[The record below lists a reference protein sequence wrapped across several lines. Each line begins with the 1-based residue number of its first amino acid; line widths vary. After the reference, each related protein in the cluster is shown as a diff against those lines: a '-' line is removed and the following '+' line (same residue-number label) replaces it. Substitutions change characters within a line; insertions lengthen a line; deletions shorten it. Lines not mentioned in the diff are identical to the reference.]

1 MNDMGDL
8 DSVLS
13 VIENPARRQILE
25 ALVREPHY
33 PLQLSKE
40 LGISQQA
47 VVKHLKVLEENGLV
61 ESYTEKSDLKGPQ
74 RRKYYPVQTFSIV
87 VDLRPNLFNA
97 ELISG
102 DQTEEDLASA
112 GESQDVSELRE
123 HMKKIED
130 ELSILKARREELL
143 AEKERLLQCARETT
157 SSIPDYMVR
166 KIIHEFI
173 LHPECSMNDIAKMI
187 SVRDDIVL
195 NSIREWLSDW

>member
-1 MNDMGDL
+1 MSDL
-8 DSVLS
+8 DSVLT

-74 RRKYYPVQTFSIV
+74 RRKYYPIQTFSIV
-87 VDLRPNLFNA
+87 VDLGPNLFNA
-97 ELISG
+97 ELISREHA
-102 DQTEEDLASA
+102 DEEIQAEE
-112 GESQDVSELRE
+112 GESQDVSELRDR
-123 HMKKIED
+123 MKKIED
-130 ELSILKARREELL
+130 ELDMLNARREELL
-143 AEKERLLQCARETT
+143 AEKEKLLQCARETT

-173 LHPECSMNDIAKMI
+173 LHPECNMNDIAKMI

-195 NSIREWLSDW
+195 DSIKEWLSEW

>member
-1 MNDMGDL
+1 MSDL
-8 DSVLS
+8 DSVLT

-74 RRKYYPVQTFSIV
+74 RRKYYPIQTFSIV
-87 VDLRPNLFNA
+87 VDLGPNLFNA
-97 ELISG
+97 ELISREHA
-102 DQTEEDLASA
+102 DEEIQAEE
-112 GESQDVSELRE
+112 GESQDVSELRDR
-123 HMKKIED
+123 MKKIED
-130 ELSILKARREELL
+130 ELDMLNARREELL
-143 AEKERLLQCARETT
+143 AEKEKLLQCARETT

-173 LHPECSMNDIAKMI
+173 LHPECNMNDIAKMI

-195 NSIREWLSDW
+195 NSIKEWLSEW

>member
-1 MNDMGDL
+1 MSDL
-8 DSVLS
+8 DSVLT

-74 RRKYYPVQTFSIV
+74 RRKYYPIQTFSIV
-87 VDLRPNLFNA
+87 VDLGPNLFNA
-97 ELISG
+97 ELISRG
-102 DQTEEDLASA
+102 HAEEEIQAEE
-112 GESQDVSELRE
+112 GESQDVSELRDR
-123 HMKKIED
+123 MKKIED
-130 ELSILKARREELL
+130 ELDMLNARREQLL
-143 AEKERLLQCARETT
+143 AEKEKLLQCARETT

-173 LHPECSMNDIAKMI
+173 LHPECNMNDIAKMI

-195 NSIREWLSDW
+195 DSIKEWLSEW

>member
-1 MNDMGDL
+1 MSDL

-47 VVKHLKVLEENGLV
+47 IVKHLKVLEENGLV

-74 RRKYYPVQTFSIV
+74 RRKYHPIQTFSIV
-87 VDLRPNLFNA
+87 VDIGPNLFNA
-97 ELISG
+97 ELISRE
-102 DQTEEDLASA
+102 QVEETLIEES
-112 GESQDVSELRE
+112 ESQDVSKLRGR
-123 HMKKIED
+123 MKKIED
-130 ELSILKARREELL
+130 ELDMLNARREELL
-143 AEKERLLQCARETT
+143 AEKEKLLQCAREAT

-173 LHPECSMNDIAKMI
+173 LHPECNMNDIAKMI
-187 SVRDDIVL
+187 SVRDDIVMG
-195 NSIREWLSDW
+195 SIREWLSEW

>member
-1 MNDMGDL
+1 MSDL
-8 DSVLS
+8 DSILS

-33 PLQLSKE
+33 PLQLSRE

-47 VVKHLKVLEENGLV
+47 GVKHLKVLEENGLV

-74 RRKYYPVQTFSIV
+74 RRKYYPIQTFSVV
-87 VDLRPNLFNA
+87 VDMGPNLFSA
-97 ELISG
+97 ELISRE
-102 DQTEEDLASA
+102 QTAEDLVEKE
-112 GESQDVSELRE
+112 GSQDVSELRDR
-123 HMKKIED
+123 MKKIED
-130 ELSILKARREELL
+130 ELDMLNNRREELL
-143 AEKERLLQCARETT
+143 AEKEKLLQSARETT

-173 LHPECSMNDIAKMI
+173 LHPDCSMNDIAKMI

-195 NSIREWLSDW
+195 DSIREWMSDW

>member
-1 MNDMGDL
+1 MSDL
-8 DSVLS
+8 DSVLT

-74 RRKYYPVQTFSIV
+74 RRKYYPIQTFSIV
-87 VDLRPNLFNA
+87 VDLGPNLFNA
-97 ELISG
+97 ELISREHA
-102 DQTEEDLASA
+102 EEEIQAEE
-112 GESQDVSELRE
+112 GESQDVSELRDR
-123 HMKKIED
+123 MKKIED
-130 ELSILKARREELL
+130 ELDMLNARREELL
-143 AEKERLLQCARETT
+143 AEKEKLLQCARETT

-173 LHPECSMNDIAKMI
+173 LHPECNMNDIAKMI

-195 NSIREWLSDW
+195 DSIKEWLSEW

>member
-1 MNDMGDL
+1 MSDL
-8 DSVLS
+8 DSVLT

-74 RRKYYPVQTFSIV
+74 RRKYYPIQTFSIV
-87 VDLRPNLFNA
+87 VDLGPNLFNA
-97 ELISG
+97 ELISREHA
-102 DQTEEDLASA
+102 DEE
-112 GESQDVSELRE
+112 GESQDVSELRDR
-123 HMKKIED
+123 MKKIED
-130 ELSILKARREELL
+130 ELDILNARREELL
-143 AEKERLLQCARETT
+143 AEKEKLLQCARETT

-173 LHPECSMNDIAKMI
+173 LHPECNMNDIAKMI

-195 NSIREWLSDW
+195 DSIKEWLSEW